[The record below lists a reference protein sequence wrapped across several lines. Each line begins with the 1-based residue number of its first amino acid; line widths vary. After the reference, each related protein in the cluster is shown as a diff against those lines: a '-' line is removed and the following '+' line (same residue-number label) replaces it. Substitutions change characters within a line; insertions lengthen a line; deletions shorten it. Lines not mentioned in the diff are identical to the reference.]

1 MCVCINSGVRLNSLS
16 NLEVQENES
25 NVLEGAKEVS
35 MSVELGPGGKDQN
48 SGKKSEIFVRPHHEA
63 NQGPCESG
71 SEQVMLNIAL
81 VPIKQRLP
89 NWTIHTKVFLPRD
102 MARKKGGRLLRLNS
116 PYLLQVIFCLH

>member
-1 MCVCINSGVRLNSLS
+1 MFQ
-16 NLEVQENES
+16 VQENES

-48 SGKKSEIFVRPHHEA
+48 SGKKSEIFVRPHDEA

-71 SEQVMLNIAL
+71 SEQIMLNIAL

-89 NWTIHTKVFLPRD
+89 NWTIHTKVFLPKGHGS
-102 MARKKGGRLLRLNS
+102 KKGGRLLRLNS
-116 PYLLQVIFCLH
+116 PRLLSLMKSKELKISS